1 MNFFHF
7 IDDIVVSP
15 GISAG
20 IRTSVRQLSSMEKLI
35 FFHDQGTFSML
46 FVGSLLLH
54 LVLGLTIG
62 VLSELWVAEPPPI
75 RARIGVRYAKLP
87 VKTTPIKRPKPLVEK
102 PVLQKLETELKPKL
116 QKLVPNKPVLQKLV
130 PNKPVLQK
138 PVLNNAL
145 KKTTLQKPALKKTEA
160 PRLKLSQPQL
170 KPSVPSIKRKSPQT
184 PKALKMP
191 RKPLLLPPD
200 SPERISA
207 ITNFPKFS
215 KDPVP
220 LSPITSKKSALK
232 PSQIE
237 LPKFSH
243 DEILPKKLNTP
254 KFSKPIELP
263 LQRLPQIIQPSLKDI
278 PSISP
283 VQPAEKPAD
292 DPETSLEE
300 LFLKEIQLKEPL
312 QDLGIP
318 DQPVIKK
325 TKEILDTNYLQ
336 RKKIVQLAGE
346 EYNLHI
352 LTQII
357 PKLGSYPSELFVKIL
372 LKIVPSGEIIS
383 YEFIKKSN
391 SSSFDL
397 AAELAVRNA
406 VLAPLPPALAENP
419 PYIVPIRIVPQ
430 N

>member
-1 MNFFHF
+1 MKFFHF
-7 IDDIVVSP
+7 IDEIVVSP

-116 QKLVPNKPVLQKLV
+116 QKLVPNKPVLQK
-130 PNKPVLQK
+130 

-170 KPSVPSIKRKSPQT
+170 KPSVPGIKRKSPQT

-237 LPKFSH
+237 LHKFSQ
-243 DEILPKKLNTP
+243 DEISPKKLNTP

-263 LQRLPQIIQPSLKDI
+263 LQRLPQIIQPSLIDI

-300 LFLKEIQLKEPL
+300 LFPKEIQLKEPL

-325 TKEILDTNYLQ
+325 TKEMLDTNYLQ

-352 LTQII
+352 RTQII
-357 PKLGSYPSELFVKIL
+357 PKLGSYPSELFVRIL
-372 LKIVPSGEIIS
+372 LKIVPSGKIIS

-391 SSSFDL
+391 SSSFDQ

>member
-7 IDDIVVSP
+7 IDDIVVFP

-20 IRTSVRQLSSMEKLI
+20 ISTSVRQLSSMEKLI

-170 KPSVPSIKRKSPQT
+170 KPSVPGIKRKSPQT

-237 LPKFSH
+237 LHKFSQ
-243 DEILPKKLNTP
+243 DEISPKKLNTP

-263 LQRLPQIIQPSLKDI
+263 LQRLPQIIQPSLIDI

-300 LFLKEIQLKEPL
+300 LFPKEIQLKEPL

-325 TKEILDTNYLQ
+325 TKEMLDTNYLQ

-352 LTQII
+352 RTQII
-357 PKLGSYPSELFVKIL
+357 PKLGSYPSELFVRIL
-372 LKIVPSGEIIS
+372 LKIVPSGKIIS

-391 SSSFDL
+391 SSSFDQ

-419 PYIVPIRIVPQ
+419 PYIVLIRIVPQ

>member
-7 IDDIVVSP
+7 IDEIVVSP

-116 QKLVPNKPVLQKLV
+116 QKLVPNKPVLQK
-130 PNKPVLQK
+130 

-170 KPSVPSIKRKSPQT
+170 KPSVPGIKRKSPQT

-237 LPKFSH
+237 LHKFSQ
-243 DEILPKKLNTP
+243 DEISPKKLNTP

-263 LQRLPQIIQPSLKDI
+263 LQRLPQIIQPSLIDI

-325 TKEILDTNYLQ
+325 TKEMLDTNYLQ

-391 SSSFDL
+391 SSSFDQ

-419 PYIVPIRIVPQ
+419 PYIVLIRIVPQ

>member
-7 IDDIVVSP
+7 IDDIVVFP

-170 KPSVPSIKRKSPQT
+170 KPSVPGIKRKSPQT

>member
-1 MNFFHF
+1 MKFFHF
-7 IDDIVVSP
+7 IDEIVVSP

-20 IRTSVRQLSSMEKLI
+20 IRTSARHLSSMEKLI

-102 PVLQKLETELKPKL
+102 PVLQKLETELKPK
-116 QKLVPNKPVLQKLV
+116 LQKLV

-237 LPKFSH
+237 LHKFSQ
-243 DEILPKKLNTP
+243 DEISPKKLNTP

-263 LQRLPQIIQPSLKDI
+263 LQRLPQIIQPSLIDI

-352 LTQII
+352 RTQII
-357 PKLGSYPSELFVKIL
+357 PKLGSYPSELFVRIL

-391 SSSFDL
+391 SSSFDQ

-419 PYIVPIRIVPQ
+419 PYIVLIRIVPK

>member
-15 GISAG
+15 RISAG

-116 QKLVPNKPVLQKLV
+116 QKLVPNKPVLQK
-130 PNKPVLQK
+130 

-170 KPSVPSIKRKSPQT
+170 KPSVPGIKRKSPQT

-237 LPKFSH
+237 LHKFSQ
-243 DEILPKKLNTP
+243 DEISPKKLNTP

-263 LQRLPQIIQPSLKDI
+263 LQRLPQIIQPSLIDI

-300 LFLKEIQLKEPL
+300 LFPKEIQLKEPL

-325 TKEILDTNYLQ
+325 TKEMLDTNYLQ

>member
-1 MNFFHF
+1 MKFFHF
-7 IDDIVVSP
+7 IDEIVVSP

-20 IRTSVRQLSSMEKLI
+20 IRTSARHLSSMEKLI

-170 KPSVPSIKRKSPQT
+170 KPSVPGIKRKSPQT

-237 LPKFSH
+237 LPKFSQ

-300 LFLKEIQLKEPL
+300 LFPKEIQLKEPL

-419 PYIVPIRIVPQ
+419 PYIVPIRIVSQ

>member
-7 IDDIVVSP
+7 IDDIVVFP

-116 QKLVPNKPVLQKLV
+116 QKLVPNKPVLQK
-130 PNKPVLQK
+130 

-170 KPSVPSIKRKSPQT
+170 KPSVPGIKRKSPQT

-237 LPKFSH
+237 LHKFSQ
-243 DEILPKKLNTP
+243 DEISPKKLNTP

-263 LQRLPQIIQPSLKDI
+263 LQRLPQIIQPSLIDI

-300 LFLKEIQLKEPL
+300 LFPKEIQLKEPL

-325 TKEILDTNYLQ
+325 TKEMLDTNYLQ

-372 LKIVPSGEIIS
+372 LKIVPSGKIIS

-391 SSSFDL
+391 SSSFDQ

-419 PYIVPIRIVPQ
+419 PYIVLIRIVPQ

>member
-1 MNFFHF
+1 MKFFHF
-7 IDDIVVSP
+7 IDEIVVSP

-116 QKLVPNKPVLQKLV
+116 QKLVPNKPVLQK
-130 PNKPVLQK
+130 

-170 KPSVPSIKRKSPQT
+170 KPSVPGIKRKSPQT

-237 LPKFSH
+237 LHKFSQ
-243 DEILPKKLNTP
+243 DEISPKKLNTP

-263 LQRLPQIIQPSLKDI
+263 LQRLPQIIQPSLIDI

-325 TKEILDTNYLQ
+325 TKEMLDTNYLQ

-352 LTQII
+352 RTQII
-357 PKLGSYPSELFVKIL
+357 PKLGSYPSELFVRIL
-372 LKIVPSGEIIS
+372 LKIVPSGKIIS

-391 SSSFDL
+391 SSSFDQ

-419 PYIVPIRIVPQ
+419 PYIVLIRIVPQ

>member
-116 QKLVPNKPVLQKLV
+116 QKLVPNKPVLQK
-130 PNKPVLQK
+130 

-170 KPSVPSIKRKSPQT
+170 KPSVPGIKRKSPQT

-237 LPKFSH
+237 LHKFSQ
-243 DEILPKKLNTP
+243 DEISPKKLNTP

-263 LQRLPQIIQPSLKDI
+263 LQRLPQIIQPSLIDI

-325 TKEILDTNYLQ
+325 TKEMLDTNYLQ

-352 LTQII
+352 RTQII

-391 SSSFDL
+391 SSSFDQ

-419 PYIVPIRIVPQ
+419 PYIVLIRIVPQ

>member
-7 IDDIVVSP
+7 IDDIVVFP

-116 QKLVPNKPVLQKLV
+116 QKLVPNKPVLQK
-130 PNKPVLQK
+130 

-170 KPSVPSIKRKSPQT
+170 KPSVPGIKRKSPQT

-237 LPKFSH
+237 LPKFTH

-263 LQRLPQIIQPSLKDI
+263 LQRLPQIIQPSLIDI

-300 LFLKEIQLKEPL
+300 LFPKEIQLKEPL

-325 TKEILDTNYLQ
+325 TKEMLDTNYLQ

-352 LTQII
+352 RTQII

-372 LKIVPSGEIIS
+372 LKIVPSGKIIS

-391 SSSFDL
+391 SSSFDQ

-419 PYIVPIRIVPQ
+419 PYIVLIRIVPQ

>member
-1 MNFFHF
+1 MKFFHF
-7 IDDIVVSP
+7 IDEIVVSP

-116 QKLVPNKPVLQKLV
+116 QKLVPNKPVLQK
-130 PNKPVLQK
+130 

-170 KPSVPSIKRKSPQT
+170 KPSVPGIKRKSPQT

-237 LPKFSH
+237 LHKFSQ
-243 DEILPKKLNTP
+243 DEISPKKLNTP

-325 TKEILDTNYLQ
+325 TKEMLDTNYLQ

-352 LTQII
+352 RTQII
-357 PKLGSYPSELFVKIL
+357 PKLGSYPSELFVRIL
-372 LKIVPSGEIIS
+372 LKIVPSGKIIS

-419 PYIVPIRIVPQ
+419 PYIVLIRIVPQ

>member
-7 IDDIVVSP
+7 IDDIVVFP

-20 IRTSVRQLSSMEKLI
+20 IRTSVRHLSSMEKLI

-170 KPSVPSIKRKSPQT
+170 KPSVPGIKRKSPQT

-300 LFLKEIQLKEPL
+300 LFPKEIQLKEPL

>member
-7 IDDIVVSP
+7 IDDIVVFP

-20 IRTSVRQLSSMEKLI
+20 IRTSVRHLSSMEKLI

-116 QKLVPNKPVLQKLV
+116 QKLVPNKPVLQK
-130 PNKPVLQK
+130 

-170 KPSVPSIKRKSPQT
+170 KPSVPGIKRKSPQT

-237 LPKFSH
+237 LHKFSQ
-243 DEILPKKLNTP
+243 DEISPKKLNTP

-300 LFLKEIQLKEPL
+300 LFPKEIQLKEPL

-325 TKEILDTNYLQ
+325 TKEMLDTNYLQ

-352 LTQII
+352 RTQII
-357 PKLGSYPSELFVKIL
+357 PKLGSYPSELFVRIL
-372 LKIVPSGEIIS
+372 LKIVPSGKIIS

-391 SSSFDL
+391 SSSFDQ

>member
-7 IDDIVVSP
+7 IDDIVVFP

-116 QKLVPNKPVLQKLV
+116 QKLVPNKPVLQK
-130 PNKPVLQK
+130 

-170 KPSVPSIKRKSPQT
+170 KPSVPGIKRKSPQT

-237 LPKFSH
+237 LHKFSQ
-243 DEILPKKLNTP
+243 DEISPTKLNTP

-263 LQRLPQIIQPSLKDI
+263 LQRLPQIIQPSLIDI

-300 LFLKEIQLKEPL
+300 LFPKEIQLKEPL

-325 TKEILDTNYLQ
+325 TKEMLDTNYLQ

-357 PKLGSYPSELFVKIL
+357 PKLGSYPSELFVRIL
-372 LKIVPSGEIIS
+372 LKIVPSGKIIS

-391 SSSFDL
+391 SSSFDQ

-419 PYIVPIRIVPQ
+419 PYIVLIRIVPQ

>member
-7 IDDIVVSP
+7 IDDIVVFP

-20 IRTSVRQLSSMEKLI
+20 IRTSVRHLSSMEKLI

-170 KPSVPSIKRKSPQT
+170 KPSVPGIKRKSPQT

>member
-20 IRTSVRQLSSMEKLI
+20 IRTSARHLSSMEKLI

-116 QKLVPNKPVLQKLV
+116 QKLVPNKPVLQK
-130 PNKPVLQK
+130 

-170 KPSVPSIKRKSPQT
+170 KPSVPGIKQKSPQT

-237 LPKFSH
+237 LHKFSQ
-243 DEILPKKLNTP
+243 DEISPKKLNTP

-357 PKLGSYPSELFVKIL
+357 PKLGSYPSELFVRIL

>member
-20 IRTSVRQLSSMEKLI
+20 IRTSARHLSSMEKLI

-116 QKLVPNKPVLQKLV
+116 QKLVPNKPVLQK
-130 PNKPVLQK
+130 

-170 KPSVPSIKRKSPQT
+170 KPSVPGIKRKSPQT

-237 LPKFSH
+237 LHKFSQ
-243 DEILPKKLNTP
+243 DEISPKKLNTQ

-325 TKEILDTNYLQ
+325 TKEMLDTNYLQ

-352 LTQII
+352 RTQII
-357 PKLGSYPSELFVKIL
+357 PKLGSYPSELFVRIL

-419 PYIVPIRIVPQ
+419 PYIVLIRIVPQ

>member
-20 IRTSVRQLSSMEKLI
+20 IRTSVRHLSSMEKLI

-116 QKLVPNKPVLQKLV
+116 QKLVPNKPVLQK
-130 PNKPVLQK
+130 

-170 KPSVPSIKRKSPQT
+170 KPSVPGIKRKSPQT

-263 LQRLPQIIQPSLKDI
+263 LQRLPQIIQPSLIDI

-419 PYIVPIRIVPQ
+419 PYIVLIRIVPQ

>member
-7 IDDIVVSP
+7 IDEIVVSP

-116 QKLVPNKPVLQKLV
+116 QKLVPNKPVLQK
-130 PNKPVLQK
+130 

-170 KPSVPSIKRKSPQT
+170 KPSVPGIKRKSPQT

-237 LPKFSH
+237 LHKFSQ
-243 DEILPKKLNTP
+243 DEISPKKLNTP

-263 LQRLPQIIQPSLKDI
+263 LQRLPQIIQPSLIDI

-352 LTQII
+352 RTQII
-357 PKLGSYPSELFVKIL
+357 PKLGSYPSELFVRIL
-372 LKIVPSGEIIS
+372 LKIVPSGKIIS

-391 SSSFDL
+391 SSSFDQ

-419 PYIVPIRIVPQ
+419 PYIVLIRIVPQ

>member
-7 IDDIVVSP
+7 IDDIVVFP

-116 QKLVPNKPVLQKLV
+116 QKLVPNKPVLQK
-130 PNKPVLQK
+130 

-170 KPSVPSIKRKSPQT
+170 KPSVPGIKRKSPQT

-263 LQRLPQIIQPSLKDI
+263 LQRLPQIIQPSLIDI

-300 LFLKEIQLKEPL
+300 LFPKEIQLKEPL

-325 TKEILDTNYLQ
+325 TKEMLDTNYLQ

-352 LTQII
+352 RTQII
-357 PKLGSYPSELFVKIL
+357 PKLGSYPSELFVRIL
-372 LKIVPSGEIIS
+372 LKIVPSGKIIS

-391 SSSFDL
+391 SSSFDQ

-419 PYIVPIRIVPQ
+419 PYIVLIRIVPQ

>member
-7 IDDIVVSP
+7 IDDIVVFP

-116 QKLVPNKPVLQKLV
+116 QKLVPNKPVLQK
-130 PNKPVLQK
+130 

-170 KPSVPSIKRKSPQT
+170 KPSVPGIKRKSPQT

-263 LQRLPQIIQPSLKDI
+263 LQRLPQIIQPSLIDI

-325 TKEILDTNYLQ
+325 TKEMLDTNYLQ

-352 LTQII
+352 RTQII
-357 PKLGSYPSELFVKIL
+357 PKLGSYPSELFVRIL
-372 LKIVPSGEIIS
+372 LKIVPSGKIIS

-391 SSSFDL
+391 SSSFDQ

-419 PYIVPIRIVPQ
+419 PYIVLIRIVPQ

>member
-7 IDDIVVSP
+7 IDDIVVFP

-20 IRTSVRQLSSMEKLI
+20 IRTSVRQLGSMEKLI

-116 QKLVPNKPVLQKLV
+116 QKLVPNKPVLQK
-130 PNKPVLQK
+130 

-170 KPSVPSIKRKSPQT
+170 KPSVPGIKRKSPQT

-237 LPKFSH
+237 LHKFSQ
-243 DEILPKKLNTP
+243 DEISPKKLNTP

-263 LQRLPQIIQPSLKDI
+263 LQRLPQIIQPSLIDI

-300 LFLKEIQLKEPL
+300 LFPKEIQLKEPL

-325 TKEILDTNYLQ
+325 TKEMLDTNYLQ

-352 LTQII
+352 RTQII

-391 SSSFDL
+391 SSSFDQ

>member
-116 QKLVPNKPVLQKLV
+116 QKLVPNKPVLQK
-130 PNKPVLQK
+130 

-170 KPSVPSIKRKSPQT
+170 KPSVPGIKRKSPQT

-237 LPKFSH
+237 LHKFSQ
-243 DEILPKKLNTP
+243 DEISPKKLNTP

-263 LQRLPQIIQPSLKDI
+263 LQRLPQIIQPSLIDI

-300 LFLKEIQLKEPL
+300 LFPKEIQLKEPL

-325 TKEILDTNYLQ
+325 TKEMLDTNYLQ

-372 LKIVPSGEIIS
+372 LKIVPSGKIIS

-391 SSSFDL
+391 SSSFDQ

>member
-1 MNFFHF
+1 MKFFHF
-7 IDDIVVSP
+7 IDEIVVSP

-116 QKLVPNKPVLQKLV
+116 QKLVPNKPVLQK
-130 PNKPVLQK
+130 

-170 KPSVPSIKRKSPQT
+170 KPSVPGIKRKSPQT

-237 LPKFSH
+237 LHKFSQ
-243 DEILPKKLNTP
+243 DEISPKKLNTP

-263 LQRLPQIIQPSLKDI
+263 LQRLPQIIQPSLIDI